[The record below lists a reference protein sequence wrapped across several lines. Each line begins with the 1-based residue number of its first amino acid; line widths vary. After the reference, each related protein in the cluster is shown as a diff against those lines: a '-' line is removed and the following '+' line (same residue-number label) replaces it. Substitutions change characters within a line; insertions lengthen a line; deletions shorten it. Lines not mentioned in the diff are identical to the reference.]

1 MLCWAPTSITSASPP
16 PSSLVPWTVSL
27 TEDAEP
33 LSRCRARPGRK
44 DLGPRAHSG
53 DIPARAPPRCS
64 WEPHPP
70 WNLRPRGLPL
80 LPSRALSAFPTAPLG
95 EEKMDET
102 PRFPTQAPKPR
113 LRSRWPSW
121 CLSES
126 KATEEAPKC
135 GGADFQTG
143 GGDISGAWA
152 LKEEKV
158 ATRQRQAG
166 CHAVPLGLQAQR
178 EHEPVPGFPGV
189 GAG

>member
-1 MLCWAPTSITSASPP
+1 MGICVDSNRADRSAAPGVCLGVWAGMLCWAPTSITSASPP

-53 DIPARAPPRCS
+53 DIPARAPSRCS

-102 PRFPTQAPKPR
+102 PASPPKPPNPD
-113 LRSRWPSW
+113 SGHGGPAGASA
-121 CLSES
+121 S
-126 KATEEAPKC
+126 PKLQRKPPN
-135 GGADFQTG
+135 AAEQTFKPVAV
-143 GGDISGAWA
+143 ISQ
-152 LKEEKV
+152 E
-158 ATRQRQAG
+158 
-166 CHAVPLGLQAQR
+166 PGL
-178 EHEPVPGFPGV
+178 
-189 GAG
+189 